1 VINYLTVDAAPHT
14 AHGAQVYWH
23 KLTTREVQIAL
34 LVAAGKQNKQVASE
48 LSLSRYTVESHLKNI
63 YGKLQIQ
70 SRTELT
76 NVVRDVRE
84 SPPAVETRL

>member
-1 VINYLTVDAAPHT
+1 MISYLTIDSDIAWSNQGHT
-14 AHGAQVYWH
+14 LWH
-23 KLTTREVQIAL
+23 KLTAREVEIAV

-48 LSLSRYTVESHLKNI
+48 LRLSRHTVESHLKNI

-76 NVVRDVRE
+76 NIVRDVRD
-84 SPPAVETRL
+84 SAPIPSRL